1 MKNIMEKIED
11 KTIELRKIIVEDLPA
26 HDSTEIEYISNVK
39 YKIIDNKLGVVTIR
53 VISESFFNPKSIFK
67 ANMEFN
73 VYLEISGEISNEE
86 LEDNIKDILYTLGS
100 EITYLL
106 TPIIKS
112 MKGGALIVPPMI
124 DKIEKM

>member
-11 KTIELRKIIVEDLPA
+11 KTIELRKITVEDLSA

-39 YKIIDNKLGVVTIR
+39 YKIIDNKLGIVTIR
-53 VISESFFNPKSIFK
+53 AISESFFNLEGIFK

-73 VYLEISGEISNEE
+73 VYLEINGEISNEE

-124 DKIEKM
+124 DKIEKI

>member
-1 MKNIMEKIED
+1 
-11 KTIELRKIIVEDLPA
+11 
-26 HDSTEIEYISNVK
+26 
-39 YKIIDNKLGVVTIR
+39 
-53 VISESFFNPKSIFK
+53 
-67 ANMEFN
+67 MEFN
-73 VYLEISGEISNEE
+73 VYLEINGEISNEE

>member
-1 MKNIMEKIED
+1 MKNIMEKIEG

-26 HDSTEIEYISNVK
+26 QDCTEIEYKSDVK
-39 YKIIDNKLGVVTIR
+39 YKIIDNKIGVATIR
-53 VISESFFNPKSIFK
+53 AISESYFNPESIFK
-67 ANMEFN
+67 SSMEFN
-73 VYLEISGEISNEE
+73 VYLEIDGEITDEE
-86 LEDNIKDILYTLGS
+86 IEDNIEEILYTLGS

-106 TPIIKS
+106 TPITKS

>member
-11 KTIELRKIIVEDLPA
+11 KTIELRKITVEDLSA

-39 YKIIDNKLGVVTIR
+39 YKIIDNKLGIVTIR
-53 VISESFFNPKSIFK
+53 AISESFFNPEGIFK

-73 VYLEISGEISNEE
+73 VYLEINGEISNEE

-124 DKIEKM
+124 DKIEKI